1 MSSISLTGRNMQERN
16 VIKVEHIL
24 EQGSGAWNEDY
35 LIIDH
40 NIFGVFD
47 GATSLTAACFE
58 EGKSGGG
65 MASAIAGQAFLR
77 NHHPLVRLGA
87 EANESI
93 RTHMARCQVDLSQR
107 CGLWSTSAA
116 VVRLRDDAIEWFQ
129 TGDSQVV
136 FIDRDGGYKVAAR
149 REDHDFATLSLIRE
163 KGRHH
168 PEVRR
173 LVETVRQDMNR
184 SYGVLN
190 GEREAESFF
199 RTGSEDVCNIKTVL
213 LFTDGLD
220 VPCPFPQ
227 KYKDFSCLVHM
238 SRELGLEG
246 LRDHVREQEAAD
258 PDMALYPRF
267 KKHDDI
273 AAIAIH
279 F

>member
-1 MSSISLTGRNMQERN
+1 MGM
-16 VIKVEHIL
+16 KVEQIL
-24 EQGSGAWNEDY
+24 EQGSGAQNEDY
-35 LIIDH
+35 LISGHDV
-40 NIFGVFD
+40 FGVFD
-47 GATSLTAACFE
+47 GATSLDGAFF
-58 EGKSGGG
+58 GDGRSGGAL
-65 MASAIAGQAFLR
+65 ASSIAGQTFLDCR
-77 NHHPLVRLGA
+77 KSLAGLGA
-87 EANESI
+87 QANDSI
-93 RTHMARCQVDLSQR
+93 RTQMELCGVDFSRR

-116 VVRLRDDAIEWFQ
+116 VVRLKDGAIEWFQ
-129 TGDSQVV
+129 TGDSQIV
-136 FIDRDGGYKVAAR
+136 FIGPDGDYTVAAR

-168 PEVRR
+168 PEVRK

-190 GEREAESFF
+190 GEREAVGFF
-199 RTGSEDVCNIKTVL
+199 RMGVEEVCNIKTVL

-220 VPCPFPQ
+220 VPCPVPQ
-227 KYKDFSCLVHM
+227 KYKDFSCLVGM

-246 LRDHVREQEAAD
+246 LRDHVRGQEASD
-258 PDMALYPRF
+258 PDMKAFPRF

>member
-1 MSSISLTGRNMQERN
+1 MQERN
-16 VIKVEHIL
+16 VIKIEHVL
-24 EQGSGAWNEDY
+24 EQGSGTRNEDY
-35 LIIDH
+35 LIMDH

-47 GATSLTAACFE
+47 GATSLTGACFE
-58 EGKSGGG
+58 EGKSGGC
-65 MASAIAGQAFLR
+65 MASSIAGQVFLR
-77 NHHPLVRLGA
+77 NHHPLARLGT
-87 EANESI
+87 EANDSI
-93 RTHMARCQVDLSQR
+93 RTQMELCQVDLSQR

-116 VVRLRDDAIEWFQ
+116 VVRLKDDAIEWFQ

-136 FIDRDGGYKVAAR
+136 FIDIDGGFKVAAR
-149 REDHDFATLSLIRE
+149 REDHDFPTLSKIRE

-184 SYGVLN
+184 GYGVLN
-190 GEREAESFF
+190 GEREAVGFF
-199 RTGSEDVCNIKTVL
+199 RTGSEDVRNIKTVL

-220 VPCPFPQ
+220 VPCPVPQ
-227 KYKDFSCLVHM
+227 KYKDFSCLVRM

-246 LRDHVREQEAAD
+246 LRDHVREQESAD
-258 PDMALYPRF
+258 PYMELYPRF

>member
-1 MSSISLTGRNMQERN
+1 MQEIN
-16 VIKVEHIL
+16 VIKIEHIL
-24 EQGSGAWNEDY
+24 EQGSGARNEDY
-35 LIIDH
+35 LIMDH

-47 GATSLTAACFE
+47 GATSLTGACY
-58 EGKSGGG
+58 EGGQSGGG
-65 MASAIAGQAFLR
+65 MASSIAGQVFLR
-77 NHHPLVRLGA
+77 NHHPLARLGT
-87 EANESI
+87 EANDSI
-93 RTHMARCQVDLSQR
+93 RTHMEQFRMDLSQR
-107 CGLWSTSAA
+107 CDLWSTSAA
-116 VVRLRDDAIEWFQ
+116 VVRLRDDSIEWFQ

-149 REDHDFATLSLIRE
+149 REDHDFPTLSKIRE

-168 PEVRR
+168 PEVLR
-173 LVETVRQDMNR
+173 LVESIRQDMNR

-190 GEREAESFF
+190 GEKEAVGFF
-199 RTGSEDVCNIKTVL
+199 RTGSEDVCNIKSVL
-213 LFTDGLD
+213 IFTDGLD
-220 VPCPFPQ
+220 VPCPVPQ
-227 KYKDFSCLVHM
+227 KYKDFSCLVRM

-258 PDMALYPRF
+258 PDMTLYPRF